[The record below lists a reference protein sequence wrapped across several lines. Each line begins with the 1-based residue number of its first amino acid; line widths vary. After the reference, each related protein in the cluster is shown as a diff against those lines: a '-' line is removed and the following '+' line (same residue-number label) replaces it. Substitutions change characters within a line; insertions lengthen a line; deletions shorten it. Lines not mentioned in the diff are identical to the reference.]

1 MTEDSAGWLGQELA
15 GGRYWVVARLGEGGM
30 GVVYKARDRNLDTDV
45 VVKVPRRALLQDK
58 LHARRFAREV
68 RSLVR
73 LAHPF
78 IVKILDVGRHEGQP
92 FAVMQYLAGG
102 NRDDRRRGPDGRPAP
117 LPPTSLR
124 GWLENVAGALDFIH
138 AQGHVPRSSVSGGGP
153 PTGFPPGRRP
163 PGRQA
168 AQH

>member
-78 IVKILDVGRHEGQP
+78 AGPDEGP
-92 FAVMQYLAGG
+92 FTLPSRRKRKLPGTRPPLSCPRASGPPRGPSLHGCVPAG
-102 NRDDRRRGPDGRPAP
+102 RRRR
-117 LPPTSLR
+117 
-124 GWLENVAGALDFIH
+124 
-138 AQGHVPRSSVSGGGP
+138 
-153 PTGFPPGRRP
+153 
-163 PGRQA
+163 
-168 AQH
+168 